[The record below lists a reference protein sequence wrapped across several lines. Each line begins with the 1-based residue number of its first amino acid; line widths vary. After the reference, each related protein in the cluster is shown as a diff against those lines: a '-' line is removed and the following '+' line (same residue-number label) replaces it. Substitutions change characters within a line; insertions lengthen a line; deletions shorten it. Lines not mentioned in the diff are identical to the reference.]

1 MTQWTILLH
10 LLSSGIILRMDLILS
25 LTAVNTANSFPLHMM
40 ETNPGPTILII
51 SRAKS
56 EAAHNLGARVI
67 LNNQSF
73 DMYIYMCIYNIYI

>member
-1 MTQWTILLH
+1 
-10 LLSSGIILRMDLILS
+10 
-25 LTAVNTANSFPLHMM
+25 MM